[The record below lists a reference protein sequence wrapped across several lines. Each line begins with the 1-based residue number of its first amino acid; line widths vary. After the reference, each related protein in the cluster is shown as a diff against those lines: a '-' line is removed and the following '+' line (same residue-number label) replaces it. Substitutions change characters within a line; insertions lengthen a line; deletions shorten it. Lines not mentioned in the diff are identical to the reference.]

1 MPDRPTFEITIVDTE
16 ETDCP
21 PIIRLRIV
29 LKRLL
34 RQFGYRCTWI
44 REIGVKSMT
53 ASDSEAS
60 SPGPESEVAP

>member
-1 MPDRPTFEITIVDTE
+1 MSDRPTFEITIVDTE

-21 PIIRLRIV
+21 ATIRLRIV

-44 REIGVKSMT
+44 RQVGAKSLT
-53 ASDSEAS
+53 AAA
-60 SPGPESEVAP
+60 PEGGEHATPSKK